1 MREIASGGAALT
13 TQASLFAGLLPIQL
27 INLLNSIGD
36 IVRVKDDAPQYDDDD
51 DDEDGDLCYKIPLRT
66 TVEDD
71 NDD

>member
-36 IVRVKDDAPQYDDDD
+36 IVRVKDDAPQYDDEDK
-51 DDEDGDLCYKIPLRT
+51 DEDLCYKIPLRT

-71 NDD
+71 DDDD